1 MLRYYIPMDF
11 IGEWFGGKPGGGL
24 NRHNAGWIVR
34 FQNPYE
40 GKCFSDSSYGDE
52 REAHDAAVAWRV
64 TESNRRNQT
73 RNLMRAVRTAGELY
87 LEVQLQDGRVMKCD
101 LDDSA
106 FASERTWSSWQN
118 KTGQDVY
125 YACWSGRKNDYGVR
139 FHQVLCPQ
147 WIVVDHINRDGL
159 DNRRANLRDG
169 VNGVNARNMGKRAD
183 NSSGV
188 TGVSYSE
195 NSNAWVVQW
204 SENGRRRMKRF
215 KGARDDDAAK
225 QQAIE
230 FRQRVNVRTNTTN
243 GET

>member
-1 MLRYYIPMDF
+1 MDF
-11 IGEWFGGKPGGGL
+11 IGDWFGGKPGGGL

-40 GKCFSDSSYGDE
+40 GKCFSDSSHGGNV
-52 REAHDAAVAWRV
+52 EAHEAAVAWQAA
-64 TESNRRNQT
+64 ESSRRNQT
-73 RNLMRAVRTAGELY
+73 RNQMRAVRTAGDLH
-87 LEVQLQDGRVMKCD
+87 LDVQLQDGRVMKCD

-106 FASERTWSSWQN
+106 LVDSRKWCLWRSSDASHN
-118 KTGQDVY
+118 Y
-125 YACWSGRKNDYGVR
+125 YAYCSGRGDASGER
-139 FHQVLCPQ
+139 FHRVVCPQ
-147 WIVVDHINRDGL
+147 WGVVDHINRDGL

-169 VNGVNARNMGKRAD
+169 SNGVNARNMGKRAD